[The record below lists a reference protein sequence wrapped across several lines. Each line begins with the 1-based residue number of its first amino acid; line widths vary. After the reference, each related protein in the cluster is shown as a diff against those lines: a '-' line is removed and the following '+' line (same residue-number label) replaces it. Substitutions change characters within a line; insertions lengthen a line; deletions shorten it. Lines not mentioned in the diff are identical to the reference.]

1 MPVPPRPRNDAWM
14 LSNVVPYYTSRD
26 QTRGQ
31 RQRHT
36 SLDIFRGWA
45 PADDRNCH
53 YAARGDV

>member
-1 MPVPPRPRNDAWM
+1 M
-14 LSNVVPYYTSRD
+14 VVVVVGGEGLASRD

-53 YAARGDV
+53 YVARGDV